1 MSRLGVAVGTSA
13 QLAYRENTAW
23 DKAFLP
29 FSFCPVKHLRCAGAR
44 GRRGPEP
51 ADGQQPL
58 RSALPAPSR
67 VRRGGVYWVGVPEA
81 VSRTPR
87 GSARGWPQ
95 FMGRPPPRALE
106 SAGRGTAGGTGP
118 RRDRDSGHSA
128 ERVGSGA
135 GAGRRQVLLGQRL
148 SPVSLGPGQGPG
160 CGSSGLGP
168 DSAVD
173 SVGSLL

>member
-29 FSFCPVKHLRCAGAR
+29 FSFCPVKHLRCAGAW

-58 RSALPAPSR
+58 RSAPRAPSR
-67 VRRGGVYWVGVPEA
+67 VWRGGVYWVGVPEA

-95 FMGRPPPRALE
+95 FMGRPPQRALE
-106 SAGRGTAGGTGP
+106 SAGRGTAGGTVRKQGDWAPKGQGQWPFGRAGGERSRGRAPPGPAGAASEPCVPGAWPGP
-118 RRDRDSGHSA
+118 RLR
-128 ERVGSGA
+128 E
-135 GAGRRQVLLGQRL
+135 QRAW
-148 SPVSLGPGQGPG
+148 P
-160 CGSSGLGP
+160 
-168 DSAVD
+168 
-173 SVGSLL
+173 

>member
-29 FSFCPVKHLRCAGAR
+29 FSFCPVKHLRCAGAW

-51 ADGQQPL
+51 ADGQQP
-58 RSALPAPSR
+58 RAE
-67 VRRGGVYWVGVPEA
+67 RRRLLGRGAGGCEQN
-81 VSRTPR
+81 PR

-106 SAGRGTAGGTGP
+106 SAGRGTAGGTVRKQGDWAPKGQGQWPFGRAGGERSRGRAPPGPAGAASEPCVPGAWPGP
-118 RRDRDSGHSA
+118 RLR
-128 ERVGSGA
+128 E
-135 GAGRRQVLLGQRL
+135 QRAW
-148 SPVSLGPGQGPG
+148 P
-160 CGSSGLGP
+160 
-168 DSAVD
+168 
-173 SVGSLL
+173 

>member
-23 DKAFLP
+23 EKAFLP
-29 FSFCPVKHLRCAGAR
+29 FSFCPVKHLRCAGAW

-51 ADGQQPL
+51 ADGQQP
-58 RSALPAPSR
+58 RAE
-67 VRRGGVYWVGVPEA
+67 RRRLLGRGAGGCEQN
-81 VSRTPR
+81 PR

-95 FMGRPPPRALE
+95 FMGRPPQQALE